1 MNQLAKLT
9 LFLASCCLTSLATA
23 LPSDT
28 EQPLE
33 IQADEASF
41 NQTTGEAIYKGNVL
55 ITQGT
60 IEIEAEYLKISTN
73 PQTQKFNKLKAKG
86 SPAKFSQQ
94 IDEAGNMVISQG
106 DNIDYSTLEAK
117 LEISGNGYLNRIDN
131 KVSADYILYM
141 VNSGAFQANKTD
153 TGRVS
158 MTLQPQAAQ
167 DEN

>member
-1 MNQLAKLT
+1 MNPIAKFTFL
-9 LFLASCCLTSLATA
+9 LASCCFSSLASA

-41 NQTTGEAIYKGNVL
+41 NQTTGEAVYKGNVL

-60 IEIEAEYLKISTN
+60 IEIEAEYLKITTD
-73 PQTQKFNKLKAKG
+73 PKTQKFSKLKAQGK
-86 SPAKFSQQ
+86 PAKFSQQ
-94 IDEAGNMVISQG
+94 IDTAGNMVISQG

-117 LEISGNGYLNRIDN
+117 LEISGNGYLNRIEN

-158 MTLQPQAAQ
+158 MTLQPQATQ
-167 DEN
+167 DEK